1 MNGVIS
7 PGQAEVTNQMP
18 PHADA
23 PRAPRQKWASYF
35 ERRYA
40 TPRAPRPRN
49 HYGVRYN
56 LEDDPRCNSSHIPQ
70 FPRSY
75 ALEYDE

>member
-56 LEDDPRCNSSHIPQ
+56 LEDDLGAIHLIFLSFRGLTH
-70 FPRSY
+70 
-75 ALEYDE
+75 